1 MKNEDKRKVE
11 ERKATPVSDGDTR
24 PDQQPQ
30 EKWPVSNEMKGHVT
44 KERGADVNSL
54 EDYKDGL
61 GSKGRSNANKDA
73 NDTSAVPYSHDEE
86 NE

>member
-1 MKNEDKRKVE
+1 MKNEDKRKIQ
-11 ERKATPVSDGDTR
+11 ERKETPVSDGDTR
-24 PDQQPQ
+24 PDTQPQ
-30 EKWPVSNEMKGHVT
+30 EKWPVSNELKGVT

-61 GSKGRSNANKDA
+61 GAKRNRKNDTK
-73 NDTSAVPYSHDEE
+73 DTSAVPYQHDEE